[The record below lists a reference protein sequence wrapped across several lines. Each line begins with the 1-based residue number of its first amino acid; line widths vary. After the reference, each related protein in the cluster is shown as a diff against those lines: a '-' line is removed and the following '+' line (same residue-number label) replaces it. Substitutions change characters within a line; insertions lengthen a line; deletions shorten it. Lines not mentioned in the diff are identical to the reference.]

1 MEAITITAEATVTMK
16 MILVTLSGEICLRD
30 VCTDEGMWV
39 GEAVGSLE
47 GTAVGVNVG
56 LCVGAAVG
64 LAVGSEIIEDARH

>member
-16 MILVTLSGEICLRD
+16 MILVTLLGGMCLRD
-30 VCTDEGMWV
+30 ICTDEGMRV

-47 GTAVGVNVG
+47 GTAVGVSVG

-64 LAVGSEIIEDARH
+64 VAVGSEIIEDTKN

>member
-1 MEAITITAEATVTMK
+1 
-16 MILVTLSGEICLRD
+16 MILVTLSGGICLRD

-47 GTAVGVNVG
+47 GTAVGAGVG

-64 LAVGSEIIEDARH
+64 VAVGSEVIEDTKN